1 MSSLSLLVVEDDIVT
16 LEMLQRRLTEAGYGV
31 ETAENGMVAADFIS
45 VRPFD
50 VVLTD
55 MIMPGDMDGIA
66 VLEATKERWG
76 ARTDVIVITG
86 YASVENAVEAMK
98 KGATDYLTKPINF
111 DELFLRLEK
120 ISLTKALARD
130 ASDLREAMDVTEKG
144 AAETIQFLDGMVSG
158 LQKVFSDVTGILTKD
173 DIEPSERIRLAIEAL
188 EYVEDLSN

>member
-1 MSSLSLLVVEDDIVT
+1 MSSLSLLVVEDDKVT
-16 LEMLQRRLTEAGYGV
+16 LEMLQRRLTEAGYEV

-45 VRPFD
+45 SRPFD

-55 MIMPGDMDGIA
+55 MVMPGDMDGIA
-66 VLEATKERWG
+66 VLEATKEKWG
-76 ARTDVIVITG
+76 AGTDVIVITG

-120 ISLTKALARD
+120 INITKSLMRD

-144 AAETIQFLDGMVSG
+144 AAETIQLLDVMVSR
-158 LQKVFSDVTGILTKD
+158 LQNVFSDVTGILTKD
-173 DIEPSERIRLAIEAL
+173 DIEPSERIKLALEAL
-188 EYVEDLSN
+188 KESGE

>member
-16 LEMLQRRLTEAGYGV
+16 LKILQRRLTEAGYEV

-45 VRPFD
+45 TRPFD

-55 MIMPGDMDGIA
+55 MVMPGDMDGIA
-66 VLEATKERWG
+66 VLEATKEKWG
-76 ARTDVIVITG
+76 AGTDVIVITG

-130 ASDLREAMDVTEKG
+130 ATDLREAMDVTEKG
-144 AAETIQFLDGMVSG
+144 AAETIEFLDGMVFD
-158 LQKVFSDVTGILTKD
+158 LQHALSDVEEILTKD
-173 DIEPSERIRLAIEAL
+173 GMEPSERIKLALEAL
-188 EYVEDLSN
+188 EEI